1 MQEIRKKLRKEVA
14 SLNLDYY
21 KGMASVGMVIV
32 FDVYGNFLD
41 YQPGE
46 CGNAINVRLNP
57 EDRTKR
63 FLLEKLDE
71 EMRWLSE
78 YDRVQQQE
86 EFKKILQQVELLNQL
101 NK

>member
-1 MQEIRKKLRKEVA
+1 MKEIRKKLRKEVA

-32 FDVYGNFLD
+32 FDVYGNFID
-41 YQPGE
+41 YQTGE

-78 YDRVQQQE
+78 YDRMQEQE
-86 EFKKILQQVELLNQL
+86 EFKKVIQHLEQLNLLN
-101 NK
+101 K